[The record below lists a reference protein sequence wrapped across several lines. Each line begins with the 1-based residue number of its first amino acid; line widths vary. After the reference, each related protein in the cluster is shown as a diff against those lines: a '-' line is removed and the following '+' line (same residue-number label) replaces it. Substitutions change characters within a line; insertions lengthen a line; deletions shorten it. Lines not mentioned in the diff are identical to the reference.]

1 MVVTLS
7 GTVFID
13 RTNRSSALKTF
24 DNAVKQMKRD
34 KVHPSPSLLTFQQS
48 VWIFPEGTRSHA
60 DNPMLLPFKKGAFHF
75 AIQAGVP
82 IVPIVVANYSRLFSV
97 KKRRFEAG
105 TVKIRGSITLNHT
118 DLVMEPISTTD
129 LTSADVDRMAV
140 ETRERMLT
148 VLEDIS
154 EKTRSTNG
162 QAINGGSSL
171 KKEL

>member
-1 MVVTLS
+1 
-7 GTVFID
+7 
-13 RTNRSSALKTF
+13 
-24 DNAVKQMKRD
+24 
-34 KVHPSPSLLTFQQS
+34 
-48 VWIFPEGTRSHA
+48 
-60 DNPMLLPFKKGAFHF
+60 MLLPFKKGAFHF

-129 LTSADVDRMAV
+129 LTSVDVDRMAV